1 MTDTPEFLPTPALA
15 NAAEHV
21 LGAWTPRAFMLEGLS
36 AVRTGD
42 RATGPAYT
50 IRLRKAATRSRQN
63 AARAL
68 AAYDAA
74 PAGSVVVVQVM
85 DDLGGAVVGDI
96 IAHRLRKLGIAGV
109 VVEGPVRDIDG
120 LDAFG
125 PPIWYRDAVATG
137 LEMAETEAEA
147 QVELE
152 IGSVRVA
159 PGVPVTVDRDG
170 AFFLPSDRG
179 DAILARAA
187 AVVAREATLHAALAG
202 GESLVEALGFAD
214 ATAS

>member
-1 MTDTPEFLPTPALA
+1 MTENPRLFPTPALA

-21 LGAWTPRAFMLEGLS
+21 LGAWTPRSFMIEGLT
-36 AVRTGD
+36 AVRAGD

-68 AAYDAA
+68 AAFDAA
-74 PAGSVVVVQVM
+74 PAGGIVVVQAT

-96 IAHRLRKLGIAGV
+96 IAHRLRRLGVAGV

-120 LDAFG
+120 LDGFG

-147 QVELE
+147 EVELD
-152 IGSVRVA
+152 IGGVKVS
-159 PGVPVTVDRDG
+159 PGVTVTVDRDG
-170 AFFLPSDRG
+170 AFFLPRG
-179 DAILARAA
+179 QADAILARAA
-187 AVVAREATLHAALAG
+187 AVVAREETLHAALADG
-202 GESLVEALGFAD
+202 RSLVDALGFAD
-214 ATAS
+214 AAAP